1 MDSHPIRKNI
11 RSKWVGRVIAPA
23 YKPDGRYND
32 RPYSY
37 KESFVHYSN
46 ALISQRASAR
56 GEQSELDPKFFHIN
70 Y

>member
-11 RSKWVGRVIAPA
+11 RSKWVGRVTAPA

-37 KESFVHYSN
+37 KESFVHYSD
-46 ALISQRASAR
+46 APISHRASAGMSKASWLR
-56 GEQSELDPKFFHIN
+56 MFFLIN